1 MTYSEA
7 SFEVSEKSLVDIEK
21 SSEPVRISRLLM
33 SDENV
38 VGLGQ
43 SYIALASSSHIP
55 LKSNA
60 TKIDEDKYQARK
72 KRQFVSQGMY
82 FYPWM
87 DVKVIFKKVIRPR
100 TVNHLNSKYL

>member
-1 MTYSEA
+1 
-7 SFEVSEKSLVDIEK
+7 
-21 SSEPVRISRLLM
+21 M

-87 DVKVIFKKVIRPR
+87 DGKVIFKTISF
-100 TVNHLNSKYL
+100 TS